1 MNPLRSLVSWL
12 PLLLFTGGSL
22 AAQQPASADSAPVD
36 SKGLLITPFIAP
48 GYTPEMG
55 GLLTLGALMSF
66 RPPPVLKRGS
76 QEPVQRSTL
85 TVNGSYSTTGAI
97 NANAKL
103 STYLRGD
110 ELRLFVD
117 FAYKDMPDE
126 YWGVGYEAGQAP
138 ESDSTTSYERSSW
151 ALFPKVL
158 FRFTPTIMVGG
169 ALDFNST
176 TATDVSPGMAE
187 DPYYQKFG
195 ATNLNSG
202 TGVVFQFDSRDIA
215 ANAWK
220 GLYLNAQALF
230 YGTTLGGDNT
240 YQVYDIDY
248 RQYRQMG
255 RPGKTLGWTV
265 RTRSSRG
272 DVPWAE
278 LSQLG
283 SSTDLRGY
291 RQGRYRDKAM
301 VYAIVEYRHQFTSA
315 KRPGGLS
322 RHGVVGWV
330 GGGSVGEDL
339 GGFDHILPNWGVGYR
354 FEVQPRMSVRMDI
367 GFGKEFYSDG
377 DAFEPAVYFNFTE
390 AF

>member
-1 MNPLRSLVSWL
+1 MRSLRAFF
-12 PLLLFTGGSL
+12 PLLGFVAGTL

-36 SKGLLITPFIAP
+36 NKGLLITPFIAP

-55 GLLTLGALMSF
+55 GLLTLGALISF
-66 RPPPVLKRGS
+66 RPSPRLKRGS
-76 QEPVQRSTL
+76 QELVQRSTL
-85 TVNGSYSTTGAI
+85 TVNGSYSTTQAI

-110 ELRLFVD
+110 QLRLFVD
-117 FAYKDMPDE
+117 FVYKDMPDE
-126 YWGVGYEAGQAP
+126 YWGVGFEAGQAP
-138 ESDSTTSYERSSW
+138 ESDSTTSYQRSSW
-151 ALFPKVL
+151 VLFPKVL
-158 FRFTPTIMVGG
+158 WRLTPAIMVGG

-176 TATDVSPGMAE
+176 TATNVSPGMAA
-187 DPYYQKFG
+187 DPYYQLFG
-195 ATNLNSG
+195 ATNFNSG
-202 TGVVFQFDSRDIA
+202 AGVVFQFDSRDIA
-215 ANAWK
+215 ANPWK
-220 GLYLNAQALF
+220 GVYLNAQALF
-230 YGTTLGGDNT
+230 YGTSLGGDNT
-240 YQVYDIDY
+240 YQVYDFDY
-248 RQYRQMG
+248 RQFRNLG
-255 RPGKTLGWTV
+255 RPGRTLAWTA
-265 RTRSSRG
+265 RTRSTRG

-301 VYAIVEYRHQFTSA
+301 LYAIVEYRHQFTNA

-367 GFGKEFYSDG
+367 GFGKEFYSEG
-377 DAFEPAVYFNFTE
+377 EAFEPAVYFNFTE